1 LMGAGDDVFVWN
13 PGDGNDT
20 IEGQDGVDTLQFN
33 GANINEKIDLSA
45 NGARLRLTRDVAN
58 VTMDT
63 DGVEVVNVVALG
75 GADTLTVND
84 LWASRVTEV
93 NLDLSG
99 TPGSGTGDG
108 AADTVIVSGTNAGD
122 TILVAGSAGGMTVSG
137 LKSIVTIKGSDA
149 ALDQLTVNAQDG
161 DDM

>member
-1 LMGAGDDVFVWN
+1 
-13 PGDGNDT
+13 
-20 IEGQDGVDTLQFN
+20 
-33 GANINEKIDLSA
+33 
-45 NGARLRLTRDVAN
+45 
-58 VTMDT
+58 
-63 DGVEVVNVVALG
+63 
-75 GADTLTVND
+75 
-84 LWASRVTEV
+84 
-93 NLDLSG
+93 LDLSG

-161 DDM
+161 DDMVDASGLQAGMIGLTINGGAGADHIVGSQGDDVVVGGTGDDVALLGAGDDVFVWNPGDGNDTVEGQDGVDTMQFNGANINEKIELSAN